1 MLSGI
6 EKTAQK
12 NQQAVCGVS
21 TLLISAGC
29 PELSTDQENDWAN
42 LGLKTCQTGMAE
54 GMVGPEG
61 QLYQQKSS

>member
-29 PELSTDQENDWAN
+29 PELSTE
-42 LGLKTCQTGMAE
+42 
-54 GMVGPEG
+54 
-61 QLYQQKSS
+61 